1 MQSSFIDPN
10 FLLLLMI
17 QSSVL
22 TAPTPPGFLPA
33 LEKYSRASHPKR
45 LSHYKRDPAF
55 SSFCDDEAPNTQINS
70 IWI

>member
-10 FLLLLMI
+10 FLLLMI

-22 TAPTPPGFLPA
+22 AAPTHPGFLPA

-45 LSHYKRDPAF
+45 LSHYKCDPAF
-55 SSFCDDEAPNTQINS
+55 SSFCDDEAPNTQMNS